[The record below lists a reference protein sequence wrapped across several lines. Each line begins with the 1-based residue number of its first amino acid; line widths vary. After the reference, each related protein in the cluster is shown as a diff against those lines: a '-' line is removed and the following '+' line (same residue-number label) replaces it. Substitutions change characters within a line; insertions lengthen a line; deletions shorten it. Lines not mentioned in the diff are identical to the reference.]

1 MGGSHR
7 FNFFECSGYRRL
19 ISSQQVIMTWNL
31 SKLKLS
37 TLQTKTVVSFDRI
50 GLDKLE
56 NDYAYWQILIL
67 VWPPKRPCDI
77 AFIPSKRVQSWQ
89 ISWIRHLHSS
99 HNAGLMCCPKFCVSV
114 VFNFSR
120 DGCNTQEK
128 WKTKVRQNLGGQM
141 RCFMGHVQV
150 ANTGSNQNKAKHSW
164 QKKRPD
170 TLAFFAG

>member
-1 MGGSHR
+1 MQWPPK
-7 FNFFECSGYRRL
+7 

-50 GLDKLE
+50 GQDKLE
-56 NDYAYWQILIL
+56 NDYAYWQILTL
-67 VWPPKRPCDI
+67 VWPPKRPRDI
-77 AFIPSKRVQSWQ
+77 AFIPSILKRVQSWQ
-89 ISWIRHLHSS
+89 ISWIRHLHIF
-99 HNAGLMCCPKFCVSV
+99 HNAGLMCRPKFCVSV

-128 WKTKVRQNLGGQM
+128 WKTKVMQNLGGKWGALWEMYKWRISGQ
-141 RCFMGHVQV
+141 
-150 ANTGSNQNKAKHSW
+150 TKTKQNIRGKTKM
-164 QKKRPD
+164 PD